1 VNRKKTLKSQ
11 ERFVRA
17 FLIYSNFGTTIDA
30 LATALEWS
38 VTEKLKIF
46 TFPESVL
53 RVSAEAVQE
62 IDGDLQQLIDNM
74 GETMYDAPGI
84 GLAANQIGVTRQ
96 ILVYDIAPK
105 NNGRKLNVL
114 INPEIVHGEGRIVHD
129 EACLSVID
137 FSAEVTRFANVQ
149 VKGFDRNGRPVQIDA
164 EGLLAV
170 CLQHEIDH
178 LRGVLFIDHISSLK
192 RALYKK
198 RLKKML
204 MNSRPSEPI

>member
-1 VNRKKTLKSQ
+1 M
-11 ERFVRA
+11 A
-17 FLIYSNFGTTIDA
+17 
-30 LATALEWS
+30 
-38 VTEKLKIF
+38 EKLKIC

-53 RVSAEAVQE
+53 RVKAEAVKD
-62 IDGDLQQLIDNM
+62 IDGDLQDLIENM

-84 GLAANQIGVTRQ
+84 GLAANQVGVTKQ
-96 ILVYDIAPK
+96 ILVYDLAPRT
-105 NNGRKLNVL
+105 NGRKLSVL
-114 INPEIVHGEGRIVHD
+114 INPEIVHGEGKILHE

-137 FSAEVTRFANVQ
+137 FSADVTRFANVQ
-149 VKGFDRNGRPVQIDA
+149 VKGFDRNGSPVQIDA

-178 LRGVLFIDHISSLK
+178 LKGVLFIDHISSLK

-204 MNSRPSEPI
+204 MNNQSSEPE